1 MFLGQFGK
9 VYKAT
14 LMLGSRVT
22 VAVKT
27 IRRYTSE
34 KERQDFMREMAIMA
48 EMMHPNIIQLYGLV
62 NEGWQEP
69 ILTSLLSSPLPS
81 FEVLEWEGL
90 AMTVVLSLLLLKWL
104 PPPHCRA
111 RRSCSLDGAGILT
124 IRRPEELSQCKQFC
138 IILPPM

>member
-1 MFLGQFGK
+1 MQVQMLLWVSYLTAANTPPLLHVCIGQFGK

-48 EMMHPNIIQLYGLV
+48 QMMHPNIIQLYGLV
-62 NEGWQEP
+62 NEGWQS
-69 ILTSLLSSPLPS
+69 IYYD
-81 FEVLEWEGL
+81 F
-90 AMTVVLSLLLLKWL
+90 
-104 PPPHCRA
+104 
-111 RRSCSLDGAGILT
+111 
-124 IRRPEELSQCKQFC
+124 
-138 IILPPM
+138 